1 MNSIGVARIGTVETG
16 KGHRIL
22 VDRLWPRGIR
32 KTDVL
37 WETWL
42 KDLAPSTRL
51 RQGYG
56 HNPARYAAFRE
67 QYWKELTELIGS
79 PGWETLLTLWQTNPI
94 ILVTASRDV
103 DHSQAPILRDFLQT
117 MGDRSRVD

>member
-1 MNSIGVARIGTVETG
+1 MNSIGVARIGTVEAG

-22 VDRLWPRGIR
+22 VDRLWPRGIH

-56 HNPARYAAFRE
+56 HNPERYAAFRE

-94 ILVTASRDV
+94 VLVTASRDV